1 MDPALVVAFVVAVF
15 LLSVAPGPD
24 MLFIVANA
32 AAGGRRAGLVSA
44 VGMSTGL
51 AVHTVA
57 AALGLSA
64 LIAAAP
70 DALAV
75 IRVVGAGFLVYL
87 AVTSWRASRTGGEA
101 SRTGDTAHASRT
113 GDTEEPA
120 RPMKERSLRKL
131 YAMATLTNLANP
143 KVVLFYLAFLPQFLS
158 HGAGAWPV
166 PVQLLT
172 LGVVFIVVGLSVD
185 GTFGFTAGSLADKV
199 LGRPAVKRRLERAS
213 ALIFGGLAVRLALDA
228 K

>member
-1 MDPALVVAFVVAVF
+1 MDPALVVAFVAAAF

-57 AALGLSA
+57 AALGLGA

-70 DALAV
+70 EALAV
-75 IRVVGAGFLVYL
+75 IRVAGAAFLVYL
-87 AVTSWRASRTGGEA
+87 AVSSWRAGRAGGA
-101 SRTGDTAHASRT
+101 
-113 GDTEEPA
+113 EEQAGPV
-120 RPMKERSLRKL
+120 RERSLRKL

-158 HGAGAWPV
+158 HGHGAWPI

-185 GTFGFTAGSLADKV
+185 GTVGFTAGSLADKV
-199 LGRPAVKRRLERAS
+199 LGRPAVRRRLERAS
-213 ALIFGGLAVRLALDA
+213 SLIFGGLAVRLALDTR
-228 K
+228 

>member
-70 DALAV
+70 DALTV
-75 IRVVGAGFLVYL
+75 IRIVGAVFLVYL
-87 AVTSWRASRTGGEA
+87 AVSSWRASRASGTEGSGTEA
-101 SRTGDTAHASRT
+101 GQKDEANPGR
-113 GDTEEPA
+113 
-120 RPMKERSLRKL
+120 ERSLRKL
-131 YAMATLTNLANP
+131 YVMATLTNLANP

-158 HGAGAWPV
+158 HGHEAWPV

-185 GTFGFTAGSLADKV
+185 GTVGFTAGSLADKV
-199 LGRPAVKRRLERAS
+199 LGRPAVRRRLERAS
-213 ALIFGGLAVRLALDA
+213 SLIFGGLAVRLALDSR
-228 K
+228 

>member
-1 MDPALVVAFVVAVF
+1 MDPALVVAFVVAAF

-57 AALGLSA
+57 AALGLGA

-70 DALAV
+70 EALAV
-75 IRVVGAGFLVYL
+75 IRVAGAGFLVYL
-87 AVTSWRASRTGGEA
+87 AVSSWRASRAGA
-101 SRTGDTAHASRT
+101 A
-113 GDTEEPA
+113 EEQAGPV
-120 RPMKERSLRKL
+120 KERSLRKL

-158 HGAGAWPV
+158 HGHGAWPI

-185 GTFGFTAGSLADKV
+185 GTVGFTAGSLADKL
-199 LGRPAVKRRLERAS
+199 LGRPAVRRRLERAS
-213 ALIFGGLAVRLALDA
+213 SLIFGGLAVRLALDSR
-228 K
+228 

>member
-1 MDPALVVAFVVAVF
+1 MDPALVIAFGVAVF

-64 LIAAAP
+64 LIAAVP
-70 DALAV
+70 EALTV
-75 IRVVGAGFLVYL
+75 IRGAGAVFLVYL
-87 AVTSWRASRTGGEA
+87 AVSAWREGRAPAPAEA
-101 SRTGDTAHASRT
+101 A
-113 GDTEEPA
+113 PQ
-120 RPMKERSLRKL
+120 PKRSLRRL
-131 YAMATLTNLANP
+131 YVMATLTNLANP

-158 HGAGAWPV
+158 HGTGSWPV
-166 PVQLLT
+166 PVQLLA
-172 LGVVFIVVGLSVD
+172 LGALFIVIGLSVD
-185 GTFGFTAGSLADKV
+185 GTVGVAAGTLAEKV
-199 LGRPAVKRRLERAS
+199 LGRPAVRRRMQRAS
-213 ALIFGGLAVRLALDA
+213 ALVFGGLAVRLALDTR
-228 K
+228 

>member
-1 MDPALVVAFVVAVF
+1 MDLALLAAFVVTVF

-57 AALGLSA
+57 AAFGLSA

-70 DALAV
+70 DALVV
-75 IRVVGAGFLVYL
+75 IRVVGAVFLVYL
-87 AVTSWRASRTGGEA
+87 AVASWRASRKQEQVA
-101 SRTGDTAHASRT
+101 SMPKG
-113 GDTEEPA
+113 
-120 RPMKERSLRKL
+120 RSLRKV

-143 KVVLFYLAFLPQFLS
+143 KVVLFYLAFLPQFLNT
-158 HGAGAWPV
+158 GAGAWPI

-172 LGVVFIVVGLSVD
+172 LGAVFIVVGLSVD
-185 GTFGFTAGSLADKV
+185 GTVGFTAGTLADKV
-199 LGRPAVKRRLERAS
+199 LGRPAVRRRLERAS
-213 ALIFGGLAVRLALDA
+213 AVIFGGLAVRLALDMR
-228 K
+228 

>member
-1 MDPALVVAFVVAVF
+1 MDPALVVAFVAAAF

-57 AALGLSA
+57 AALGLGA

-70 DALAV
+70 EALAV
-75 IRVVGAGFLVYL
+75 IRAAGAAFLVYL
-87 AVTSWRASRTGGEA
+87 AVSSWRASRTGGA
-101 SRTGDTAHASRT
+101 
-113 GDTEEPA
+113 EEQAGPA
-120 RPMKERSLRKL
+120 KERSLRKL

-158 HGAGAWPV
+158 HGHGAWPI

-185 GTFGFTAGSLADKV
+185 GTVGFTAGSLADKV
-199 LGRPAVKRRLERAS
+199 LGRPAVRRRLERAS
-213 ALIFGGLAVRLALDA
+213 ALIFGGLAVRLALDSR
-228 K
+228 

>member
-1 MDPALVVAFVVAVF
+1 MEPALVAAFVVAAF

-70 DALAV
+70 EALVV
-75 IRVVGAGFLVYL
+75 IRAVGAVFLVYL
-87 AVTSWRASRTGGEA
+87 AVTSWRDSTRGSTGGDEA
-101 SRTGDTAHASRT
+101 T
-113 GDTEEPA
+113 PV
-120 RPMKERSLRKL
+120 KERPLRRL

-158 HGAGAWPV
+158 HGPHAWPV
-166 PVQLLT
+166 PAQLLA
-172 LGVVFIVVGLSVD
+172 LGAVFIVVGLSVD
-185 GTFGFTAGSLADKV
+185 GTIGVAAGSLADKV
-199 LGRPAVKRRLERAS
+199 LGRRAVRRGLQRAS
-213 ALIFGGLAVRLALDA
+213 SMVFGGLAVRLALDTR
-228 K
+228 

>member
-1 MDPALVVAFVVAVF
+1 VDPALVLAFVAAAF

-51 AVHTVA
+51 AVHTVLA
-57 AALGLSA
+57 AAGLSA

-70 DALAV
+70 DALVA
-75 IRVVGAGFLVYL
+75 IRVAGAVFLVYL
-87 AVTSWRASRTGGEA
+87 AVSSWRAGG
-101 SRTGDTAHASRT
+101 TAV
-113 GDTEEPA
+113 GEEPA
-120 RPMKERSLRKL
+120 IVEGRSLRRT

-158 HGAGAWPV
+158 HGHGAWPV
-166 PVQLLT
+166 PAQLLA
-172 LGVVFIVVGLSVD
+172 LGALFIVVGLSVD
-185 GTFGFTAGSLADKV
+185 GTVGFAAGSLAEKV
-199 LGRPAVKRRLERAS
+199 LRRPAVRRGMQRAS
-213 ALIFGGLAVRLALDA
+213 AVVFGGLAARLAFDTR
-228 K
+228 

>member
-70 DALAV
+70 DALVA

-87 AVTSWRASRTGGEA
+87 AVSSWRASRTAEA
-101 SRTGDTAHASRT
+101 PKR
-113 GDTEEPA
+113 EQQP
-120 RPMKERSLRKL
+120 KRSLRKL

-158 HGAGAWPV
+158 HGPHAWPV
-166 PVQLLT
+166 PAQLLT
-172 LGVVFIVVGLSVD
+172 LGATFIVVGISVD
-185 GTFGFTAGSLADKV
+185 GTVGFTAGTLAEKV
-199 LGRPAVKRRLERAS
+199 LGRPAVRRRLERTS
-213 ALIFGGLAVRLALDA
+213 ALIFDGLAVRLALDA
-228 K
+228 R

>member
-1 MDPALVVAFVVAVF
+1 VDPALVTAFVVAAF

-51 AVHTVA
+51 AGHTVA

-70 DALAV
+70 DALVV
-75 IRVVGAGFLVYL
+75 IRFAGAVFLVYL
-87 AVTSWRASRTGGEA
+87 AISSWRAGSGPVSTGTPHP
-101 SRTGDTAHASRT
+101 R
-113 GDTEEPA
+113 
-120 RPMKERSLRKL
+120 RSLGKL

-158 HGAGAWPV
+158 HGAGSWPV
-166 PVQLLT
+166 PAQLLT
-172 LGVVFIVVGLSVD
+172 LGAVFIVVGLSVD
-185 GTFGFTAGSLADKV
+185 ATVGFTAGGLAEKV
-199 LGRPAVKRRLERAS
+199 LGRPAVRRRMQRAS
-213 ALIFGGLAVRLALDA
+213 ALIFGGLAVRLALDTR
-228 K
+228 

>member
-1 MDPALVVAFVVAVF
+1 MEPALVAAFVVAAF

-70 DALAV
+70 EALVVVRA
-75 IRVVGAGFLVYL
+75 VGAVFLVYL
-87 AVTSWRASRTGGEA
+87 AVTSWRDSTSGHEA
-101 SRTGDTAHASRT
+101 T
-113 GDTEEPA
+113 PA
-120 RPMKERSLRKL
+120 RKRSLRRL

-158 HGAGAWPV
+158 HGPHAWPV
-166 PVQLLT
+166 PAQLLA
-172 LGVVFIVVGLSVD
+172 LGAVFIVVGLSVD
-185 GTFGFTAGSLADKV
+185 GTVGVTAGSLADKV
-199 LGRPAVKRRLERAS
+199 LGRRAVRRRLQRAS
-213 ALIFGGLAVRLALDA
+213 SMVFGGLAVRLALDTR
-228 K
+228 